1 MVFLICV
8 WTLFYQILM
17 TALQIRFYDCQLP
30 NKEIEMEN
38 LGNLLKG
45 TQLSSNKH
53 LRFKFRS
60 DLFQSVVL

>member
-1 MVFLICV
+1 
-8 WTLFYQILM
+8 M
-17 TALQIRFYDCQLP
+17 TALQIRFYDCQLA

-45 TQLSSNKH
+45 AHLSSNKH

>member
-1 MVFLICV
+1 MCMDLILLIINDSF
-8 WTLFYQILM
+8 TN
-17 TALQIRFYDCQLP
+17 RFNDFQLP

-38 LGNLLKG
+38 WGNLLKG

-60 DLFQSVVL
+60 DLFQSVAL

>member
-1 MVFLICV
+1 
-8 WTLFYQILM
+8 M

-45 TQLSSNKH
+45 THLSSNKH